1 MKTLVKINENNMPS
15 LFDYG
20 IFISHA
26 WKYHED
32 YERIVTFLKEAS
44 NFKFSNCSVPQS
56 RKFDN
61 MSQKELMEELRE
73 QIRPASCVLA
83 LGGVY
88 MSHSD
93 WIQFELDFAVS
104 LNKPIIGIKPW
115 GNTNV
120 SKAVSDVAC
129 EVVGWNTD
137 SIISA
142 IRENS

>member
-1 MKTLVKINENNMPS
+1 MPA

-26 WKYHED
+26 WKYDGD
-32 YERIVTFLKEAS
+32 YKRIVEFLNNAN
-44 NFKFSNCSVPQS
+44 NFKFSNCSIPEN

-61 MSQKELMEELRE
+61 MSCAQLKEELKD

-83 LGGVY
+83 LAGVY

-104 LNKPIIGIKPW
+104 INKPIIGIMPW
-115 GNTNV
+115 GQSNMST
-120 SKAVSDVAC
+120 AVSRVAK

-137 SIISA
+137 SIVSA
-142 IRENS
+142 IRKYC